1 MRINVSQLLKE
12 DIGSVRDYEISSAV
26 DINDDGG
33 SSTVH
38 GKLNL
43 MRTNRGIL
51 ANASLNTSV
60 EISCSRCLNLFS
72 YPLELN
78 ILEEYFPTLDI
89 SDGAPLP
96 PPDESGCFII
106 DEHHVLDLTEAVRQY
121 GLMAIPMKPLC
132 RKDCAG
138 LISSSK

>member
-12 DIGSVRDYEISSAV
+12 TIGSVRDYEINSTV
-26 DINDDGG
+26 DINGDGS
-33 SSTVH
+33 SSTVR

-43 MRTNRGIL
+43 MRTDRGIL

-72 YPLELN
+72 HPLELN
-78 ILEEYFPTLDI
+78 ILEEYFPVLNI
-89 SDGAPLP
+89 SSGAPLP
-96 PPDESGCFII
+96 PPDEPDSFTI

-121 GLMAIPMKPLC
+121 GLIAIPMKPLC
-132 RKDCAG
+132 RKDCIG
-138 LISSSK
+138 LKDKP